1 MYHTHGSFFT
11 NYICPEFFKFFEKF
25 HFVQCNIN
33 IFENNHL
40 INENFK
46 ITTILLILANIERVW
61 IFNQFFKI
69 SAYFILRQIAFVSW
83 TYWTV
88 QSDGQQNGHGQ
99 IINNM
104 IKATMTSTY
113 SAISDHIKIILSKWS
128 VWQSM
133 YLKFNFMLKFWIK
146 RNLFSFINQK
156 KFSALYVLY

>member
-11 NYICPEFFKFFEKF
+11 NYICSEFFKFFEKF

-46 ITTILLILANIERVW
+46 ITTILLFLANIERVW

-104 IKATMTSTY
+104 IKATIYILSMKN
-113 SAISDHIKIILSKWS
+113 ISNLLENIKIKIIHDDVYIFGYFRPYKDNT
-128 VWQSM
+128 
-133 YLKFNFMLKFWIK
+133 LKMVCL
-146 RNLFSFINQK
+146 
-156 KFSALYVLY
+156 AVYVFKI